1 MSCRG
6 LGVSRKRMVQAA
18 GAAAILP
25 GMPVDPKLVA
35 SLRTVLTRHPE
46 IRLALLFG
54 SRARG
59 VAGPEADLDVAVE
72 LERGEELDR
81 LGLLAELSSA
91 TGLDVDVVDVTAGR
105 RVGYPLLAALVRD
118 AIVVHEGEPHAE
130 AEFRTRALLETSLD
144 RPWYERMRDAYLDR
158 LASTAH
164 G

>member
-1 MSCRG
+1 MS
-6 LGVSRKRMVQAA
+6 
-18 GAAAILP
+18 
-25 GMPVDPKLVA
+25 VDPKLLA
-35 SLRTVLTRHPE
+35 SLSPVLARHPE

-59 VAGPEADLDVAVE
+59 VAAPAADLDLAVE
-72 LERGEELDR
+72 VTRGEELDR
-81 LGLLAELSSA
+81 LGLMAELTSA
-91 TGLDVDVVDVTAGR
+91 TGLEVDVVDVTPGR

-118 AIVVHEGEPHAE
+118 AVVVHEGERHSG

-158 LASTAH
+158 LASSAH